1 MSYKTIRNRTEASFT
16 EKKSE
21 FIGYISP
28 AGTEEEAIGFI
39 NEIRAMHRKATHN
52 CYAYILRNNNTGRHS
67 DDGEPGGTAGMPI
80 YDVLSKNGITDVVCV
95 VTRYFGG
102 ILLGTGGLV
111 HAYSKGASMAL
122 ANAEIVNMEVA
133 DSLKISCDYTMYGI
147 VNSVLPEFESIISG
161 KTGDFFEK
169 DNVEDLAR
177 CISNWFT
184 SKSGSRDEVRKACY
198 KEIDEYW
205 NPHYQLNVIKKTLDI

>member
-1 MSYKTIRNRTEASFT
+1 MGYKTIRKRAESSFT

-28 AGTEEEAIGFI
+28 AETEEEAIAFI

-52 CYAYILRNNNTGRHS
+52 CYAYILRNNNTSRHS

-111 HAYSKGASMAL
+111 HAYSKGASTAL
-122 ANAEIVNMEVA
+122 ANSDIVTMEVA
-133 DSLKISCDYTMYGI
+133 DSLKISCDYTMYGMI
-147 VNSVLPEFESIISG
+147 GSVLPEYEAIIRNTEYSDIVCIYADVKAELTAELISKLIDKCNG
-161 KTGDFFEK
+161 KVD
-169 DNVEDLAR
+169 
-177 CISNWFT
+177 
-184 SKSGSRDEVRKACY
+184 
-198 KEIDEYW
+198 
-205 NPHYQLNVIKKTLDI
+205 IKKLSNGYVEF

>member
-28 AGTEEEAIGFI
+28 AETEEEAIGFI

-111 HAYSKGASMAL
+111 HAYSKGASRAL

-133 DSLKISCDYTMYGI
+133 DSLKISCDRIYRQRVYLCRRKNRAYRKSYGKADRQVQRQGQNREAEKRI
-147 VNSVLPEFESIISG
+147 CRILNKNNKI
-161 KTGDFFEK
+161 KDFFHILK
-169 DNVEDLAR
+169 YITSEDEQPDGCSSSICR
-177 CISNWFT
+177 
-184 SKSGSRDEVRKACY
+184 
-198 KEIDEYW
+198 
-205 NPHYQLNVIKKTLDI
+205 

>member
-1 MSYKTIRNRTEASFT
+1 MSYKTIRKRTEASFV

-28 AGTEEEAIGFI
+28 ADTEEKAISFI

-52 CYAYILRNNNTGRHS
+52 CYAYILRNNNIGRHS

-80 YDVLSKNGITDVVCV
+80 YDVLSKNGITDTVCV

-122 ANAEIVNMEVA
+122 ANAEIVTMEVA
-133 DSLKISCDYTMYGI
+133 DSLKICCDYTMYGI
-147 VNSVLPEFESIISG
+147 VSSALPEFEAVIRNTEYTDSVCVYADVKTELTDSLTAKLTDRCNG
-161 KTGDFFEK
+161 KVVIEK
-169 DNVEDLAR
+169 LSCGYVE
-177 CISNWFT
+177 F
-184 SKSGSRDEVRKACY
+184 
-198 KEIDEYW
+198 
-205 NPHYQLNVIKKTLDI
+205 

>member
-102 ILLGTGGLV
+102 ILLGT
-111 HAYSKGASMAL
+111 
-122 ANAEIVNMEVA
+122 
-133 DSLKISCDYTMYGI
+133 
-147 VNSVLPEFESIISG
+147 
-161 KTGDFFEK
+161 
-169 DNVEDLAR
+169 
-177 CISNWFT
+177 
-184 SKSGSRDEVRKACY
+184 
-198 KEIDEYW
+198 
-205 NPHYQLNVIKKTLDI
+205 

>member
-1 MSYKTIRNRTEASFT
+1 MSYKTIRDRTEASFT

-28 AGTEEEAIGFI
+28 ATTEEEAVSFI

-52 CYAYILRNNNTGRHS
+52 CYAYILRHNNIGRHS

-80 YDVLSKNGITDVVCV
+80 YDVLSKNGITDTVCV

-122 ANAEIVNMEVA
+122 ANAEIVTMEIA

-147 VNSVLPEFESIISG
+147 VGSVLPEYESIIRN
-161 KTGDFFEK
+161 TEFT
-169 DNVEDLAR
+169 DNVCIYADVKTKLTASLIAKLTDRCNGKVSIEKLA
-177 CISNWFT
+177 CGYVEF
-184 SKSGSRDEVRKACY
+184 
-198 KEIDEYW
+198 
-205 NPHYQLNVIKKTLDI
+205 

>member
-1 MSYKTIRNRTEASFT
+1 MGYKTIRKRAESSFT

-28 AGTEEEAIGFI
+28 AETEEEAIAFI

-52 CYAYILRNNNTGRHS
+52 CYAYILRNNNTSRHS

-111 HAYSKGASMAL
+111 HSYSKGASTAL
-122 ANAEIVNMEVA
+122 ANSDIVTMEVA
-133 DSLKISCDYTMYGI
+133 DSLKISCDYTMYGMI
-147 VNSVLPEFESIISG
+147 GSILPEYEAIIRNTEYSDIVCVYADVKAELTAELISKLIDKCNG
-161 KTGDFFEK
+161 KVD
-169 DNVEDLAR
+169 
-177 CISNWFT
+177 
-184 SKSGSRDEVRKACY
+184 
-198 KEIDEYW
+198 
-205 NPHYQLNVIKKTLDI
+205 IKKLSNGYVEF

>member
-1 MSYKTIRNRTEASFT
+1 MKEYLVPTGDGEAQFIERRSR
-16 EKKSE
+16 
-21 FIGYISP
+21 FIGHIFLTE
-28 AGTEEEAIGFI
+28 TEEEALARLKQMR
-39 NEIRAMHRKATHN
+39 EQYWDATHN
-52 CYAYILRNNNTGRHS
+52 VYAYIIRDGATRFS

-147 VNSVLPEFESIISG
+147 VNSVLPEFESIIRDTEFTDSVCIYADVKTELTESLTAKLIDRCNG
-161 KTGDFFEK
+161 KVKIEK
-169 DNVEDLAR
+169 L
-177 CISNWFT
+177 
-184 SKSGSRDEVRKACY
+184 KSGYVEF
-198 KEIDEYW
+198 
-205 NPHYQLNVIKKTLDI
+205 

>member
-1 MSYKTIRNRTEASFT
+1 MGYKTIRKRAESSFT

-28 AGTEEEAIGFI
+28 AETEEEAIAFI

-52 CYAYILRNNNTGRHS
+52 CYAYILRNNNTSRHS

-111 HAYSKGASMAL
+111 HAYSKGASTAL
-122 ANAEIVNMEVA
+122 AKSDIVTMEVA
-133 DSLKISCDYTMYGI
+133 DSLKISCDYTMYGMI
-147 VNSVLPEFESIISG
+147 GSVLPEYEAIIRNTEYSDIVCVYADVKAELTAELISKLIDKCNG
-161 KTGDFFEK
+161 KVD
-169 DNVEDLAR
+169 
-177 CISNWFT
+177 
-184 SKSGSRDEVRKACY
+184 
-198 KEIDEYW
+198 
-205 NPHYQLNVIKKTLDI
+205 IKKLSNGYVEF

>member
-28 AGTEEEAIGFI
+28 AETEEEAIGFI

-147 VNSVLPEFESIISG
+147 VNSVLPEFESIIRDTEFTDS
-161 KTGDFFEK
+161 
-169 DNVEDLAR
+169 V
-177 CISNWFT
+177 CI
-184 SKSGSRDEVRKACY
+184 
-198 KEIDEYW
+198 
-205 NPHYQLNVIKKTLDI
+205 

>member
-1 MSYKTIRNRTEASFT
+1 MGYKTIRKRAESSFT

-28 AGTEEEAIGFI
+28 AETEEEAIAFI

-52 CYAYILRNNNTGRHS
+52 CYAYILRNNNTSRHS

-111 HAYSKGASMAL
+111 HAYSKGASTAL
-122 ANAEIVNMEVA
+122 ANSDIETMEVA
-133 DSLKISCDYTMYGI
+133 DSLKISCDYTMYGMI
-147 VNSVLPEFESIISG
+147 GSVLPEYEAIIRNTEYSDIVCVYADVKAELTAELISKLIDKCNG
-161 KTGDFFEK
+161 KVD
-169 DNVEDLAR
+169 
-177 CISNWFT
+177 
-184 SKSGSRDEVRKACY
+184 
-198 KEIDEYW
+198 
-205 NPHYQLNVIKKTLDI
+205 IKKLSNGYVEF

>member
-111 HAYSKGASMAL
+111 HAYSKGASIAL

-147 VNSVLPEFESIISG
+147 VNSVLPEFESIIRDTEFTDSVCIYLDVKTELTESLTAKLIDRCNG
-161 KTGDFFEK
+161 KVKIEK
-169 DNVEDLAR
+169 L
-177 CISNWFT
+177 
-184 SKSGSRDEVRKACY
+184 KSGYVEF
-198 KEIDEYW
+198 
-205 NPHYQLNVIKKTLDI
+205 

>member
-28 AGTEEEAIGFI
+28 AETEEEAIGFI

-147 VNSVLPEFESIISG
+147 VNSVLPEFESIIRDTEFTDS
-161 KTGDFFEK
+161 
-169 DNVEDLAR
+169 V
-177 CISNWFT
+177 CI
-184 SKSGSRDEVRKACY
+184 Y
-198 KEIDEYW
+198 
-205 NPHYQLNVIKKTLDI
+205 LDVKPSLPKVLRQS

>member
-1 MSYKTIRNRTEASFT
+1 MGYKTIRKRAESSFT

-28 AGTEEEAIGFI
+28 AETEEEAIAFI

-52 CYAYILRNNNTGRHS
+52 CYAYILRNNNTSRHS

-111 HAYSKGASMAL
+111 HAYSKSASTAL
-122 ANAEIVNMEVA
+122 ANSDIVTMEVA
-133 DSLKISCDYTMYGI
+133 DSLKISCDYTMYGMI
-147 VNSVLPEFESIISG
+147 GSVLPEYEAIIRNTEYSDIVCVYADVKAELTAELISKLIDKCNG
-161 KTGDFFEK
+161 KVD
-169 DNVEDLAR
+169 
-177 CISNWFT
+177 
-184 SKSGSRDEVRKACY
+184 
-198 KEIDEYW
+198 
-205 NPHYQLNVIKKTLDI
+205 IKKLSNGYVEF

>member
-1 MSYKTIRNRTEASFT
+1 MSYKTIRKRTEASFT

-28 AGTEEEAIGFI
+28 AATEEEAVAFI

-52 CYAYILRNNNTGRHS
+52 CYAYILRHNNTGRHS

-122 ANAEIVNMEVA
+122 ANSEIVTMEVA

-147 VNSVLPEFESIISG
+147 ISSVLPEYEAIIRNTEYTDSVCVFADVRTELTDSLTAKLIDKCNGKVNIEKLASG
-161 KTGDFFEK
+161 Y
-169 DNVEDLAR
+169 VE
-177 CISNWFT
+177 F
-184 SKSGSRDEVRKACY
+184 
-198 KEIDEYW
+198 
-205 NPHYQLNVIKKTLDI
+205 

>member
-1 MSYKTIRNRTEASFT
+1 MGYKTIRKRAESSFT

-28 AGTEEEAIGFI
+28 AETEEEAIAFI

-52 CYAYILRNNNTGRHS
+52 CYAYILRNNNTSRHS

-111 HAYSKGASMAL
+111 HAYSKGASTAL
-122 ANAEIVNMEVA
+122 ANSDIVTMEVA
-133 DSLKISCDYTMYGI
+133 YSLKISCDYTMYGMI
-147 VNSVLPEFESIISG
+147 GSVLPEYEAIIRNTEYSDIVCVYADVKAELTAELISKLIDKCNG
-161 KTGDFFEK
+161 KVD
-169 DNVEDLAR
+169 
-177 CISNWFT
+177 
-184 SKSGSRDEVRKACY
+184 
-198 KEIDEYW
+198 
-205 NPHYQLNVIKKTLDI
+205 IKKLSNGYVEF